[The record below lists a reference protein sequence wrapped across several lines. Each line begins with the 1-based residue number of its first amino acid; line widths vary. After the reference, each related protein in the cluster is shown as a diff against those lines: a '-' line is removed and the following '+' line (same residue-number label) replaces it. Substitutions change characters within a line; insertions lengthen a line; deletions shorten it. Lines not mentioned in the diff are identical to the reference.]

1 MLFSVQTMS
10 KKNLCRLSTSSCM
23 TIIAGA
29 PWSYQIAEGTRTKE
43 DIYEDLPLFV
53 IEQNYGSTEA
63 GKTLVSKTLKTIM
76 FVFVDDCIAASLVMQ
91 PWFSDQ
97 SHDDLASVLCDVSR
111 AYIKRI
117 TDSQKGKPH
126 VQESDLQ
133 EACTPFCFASLHVWY
148 CASFL
153 WHLVILCGTPVC
165 SFPSTLMTHDS
176 VSTESGKRWREQA
189 PWH

>member
-1 MLFSVQTMS
+1 MKLSNCWGNANERRYLWGPATLCHRAELWVDGSWQDS
-10 KKNLCRLSTSSCM
+10 CLKNVKNNHVCFCRWLHCSITCNAAV
-23 TIIAGA
+23 IL
-29 PWSYQIAEGTRTKE
+29 WSI
-43 DIYEDLPLFV
+43 
-53 IEQNYGSTEA
+53 
-63 GKTLVSKTLKTIM
+63 
-76 FVFVDDCIAASLVMQ
+76 
-91 PWFSDQ
+91 
-97 SHDDLASVLCDVSR
+97 HDDLASVLCDVSR

-165 SFPSTLMTHDS
+165 SFPSALMTHDS